1 MYIFGGS
8 TGGALEDFHRLDL
21 RTNTWSPVLTADAL
35 IRVDGSEGVGVRV
48 GGVGYRMGVD
58 MGVGVGGVSMLAA
71 LERQDAE
78 AFSAIA
84 RSASDGLD
92 TAGGVINS
100 AGIEAIVERPISSPG
115 NRFCHI
121 AVVYNNS
128 IYSFG
133 GYDGSHRLNDFLKY
147 SFSSDVPSSGVSAST
162 LIQDLKGFVKSDL
175 HSDITFVVEGRRI
188 HAHKILCMRCAFFH
202 NMLTGEYM
210 ESREAEIE
218 IAEVGYD
225 AFSSLLEFLYS
236 DHCDVTLL
244 NAMEIFQTADRF
256 GMERLKNI
264 CECVLVSSITVT
276 TACEMA
282 LAADIHQGHI
292 LKGAS
297 MSFIVRHFDA
307 VSKTKGFEDLGRA
320 NIDLLFEVLRLR

>member
-1 MYIFGGS
+1 MYVFGGS

-35 IRVDGSEGVGVRV
+35 IRVDGGEGVGVGVGMGGV
-48 GGVGYRMGVD
+48 GGGYRMGV
-58 MGVGVGGVSMLAA
+58 GGGSGVSMFAA

-92 TAGGVINS
+92 AAVGVNAGVD
-100 AGIEAIVERPISSPG
+100 AIVERPISSPG

-121 AVVYNNS
+121 AVVYNGS

-147 SFSSDVPSSGVSAST
+147 SFSSETPSSGVSAST

-236 DHCDVTLL
+236 DHCDVTLS
-244 NAMEIFQTADRF
+244 NAMEIFQAADRF

-264 CECVLVSSITVT
+264 CECVLVTSITVI

-292 LKGAS
+292 LKSAG

>member
-8 TGGALEDFHRLDL
+8 TGGALEDFHQLDL

-35 IRVDGSEGVGVRV
+35 IRVDGSVGAGVGGGG
-48 GGVGYRMGVD
+48 GGVGYRMGVG
-58 MGVGVGGVSMLAA
+58 GVSGVSMLAV

-84 RSASDGLD
+84 RSASDGLE
-92 TAGGVINS
+92 TAGGASIGV
-100 AGIEAIVERPISSPG
+100 EAIVERPISSPG

-147 SFSSDVPSSGVSAST
+147 SFSSEAPLSGVAVST

-218 IAEVGYD
+218 INEVGYE

-236 DHCDVTLL
+236 DHCDVTLS
-244 NAMEIFQTADRF
+244 NAMEIFQAADRF

-264 CECVLVSSITVT
+264 CECALVTSITVT

-282 LAADIHQGHI
+282 LAADVHQGHI
-292 LKGAS
+292 LRSAS

-307 VSKTKGFEDLGRA
+307 VSKTRGFEDLGRA